1 MKFIYLGII
10 LLLFTSCIE
19 IYDDITIKSDGTGT
33 FKYNI
38 NLSSSKVKVNSILA
52 LDSLD
57 GKKVPSIKDIQAKIN
72 TYSQKLSE
80 KEGISNVKIESNFT
94 DFIVKFQCDFKSI
107 EALQKAIKEVI
118 IDESGTKDSKE
129 IDHNW
134 LEWDGIKLV
143 RSIPKITT
151 QYTEKLKTEDSELL
165 KNGSY
170 VSISRFDRNVEKFD
184 NSNAQL
190 SANKMAVMLRANAH
204 SLTQNTSLLE
214 NTIYLTNQKKP

>member
-1 MKFIYLGII
+1 MKFLYLGII

-107 EALQKAIKEVI
+107 DALQKAIKEVI

-134 LEWDGIKLV
+134 LDWDGAKLV
-143 RSIPKITT
+143 RSIPNITT
-151 QYTEKLKTEDSELL
+151 QYTEKLKAEDSELL

-190 SANKMAVMLRANAH
+190 SANKMAVMLRANAY

>member
-1 MKFIYLGII
+1 MKFLYLTII
-10 LLLFTSCIE
+10 LLLFSSCIE

-57 GKKVPSIKDIQAKIN
+57 GKKVPSIKDVQSKIN

-134 LEWDGIKLV
+134 LEWDGVKLI

-151 QYTEKLKTEDSELL
+151 QYTEKLKAEDSELL

-190 SANKMAVMLRANAH
+190 SANKMAVMLRANAY